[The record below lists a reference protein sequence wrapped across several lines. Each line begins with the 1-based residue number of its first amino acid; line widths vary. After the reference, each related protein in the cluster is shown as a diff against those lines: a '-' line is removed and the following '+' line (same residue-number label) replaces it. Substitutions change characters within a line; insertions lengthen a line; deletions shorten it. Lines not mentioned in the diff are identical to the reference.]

1 MSKDRD
7 KKVTRVR
14 EAKLEAEVAK
24 LSSAAERS
32 ELFVDSLIEQVNLLS
47 IECDTLK
54 ARLALY
60 EPPTVGA
67 IDIDDT
73 PEAA

>member
-14 EAKLEAEVAK
+14 EAKLAEVAK
-24 LSSAAERS
+24 LSSDAERS
-32 ELFVDSLIEQVNLLS
+32 ELFVDSLIEKVNLLS
-47 IECDTLK
+47 IECDALK

-60 EPPTVGA
+60 EPTTVGA
-67 IDIDDT
+67 IDIADA
-73 PEAA
+73 PEVA